1 MLNNRW
7 YSADRQDITM
17 KQKFITKRFHPESL
31 DKIETANKIIERY
44 QAQGLRLTLRQ
55 LYYQFVSR
63 HNLPNTEKSYKN
75 LASVISD
82 GRLAGLIDWDAIE
95 DRGRVPSKPS
105 QFRGIPSLINAAL
118 NSYRLDRWI
127 GQRNYAELWVEK
139 QALAGVLEPLSEEF
153 HVTLMVNK
161 GYSSSSAMYDAAN
174 RFVDNMEKNGHETA
188 YLLYIGDHDP
198 SGEDMVRDIS
208 DRLERFGS
216 TLEVVKIALTMDQIR
231 HHNPPPNPAKRS
243 DARFAAYSEK
253 HGDESWEVDALDPA
267 TLTRLIRDQFEEIVD
282 MDVMDAVKKQEERDK
297 KTLLDVVGKV
307 KWKAPKV

>member
-1 MLNNRW
+1 
-7 YSADRQDITM
+7 M

-31 DKIETANKIIERY
+31 DKIETANKIIEQY

-63 HNLPNTEKSYKN
+63 HSLPNTEKSYKN

-105 QFRGIPSLINAAL
+105 HFSGIPGLIKAAL
-118 NSYRLDRWI
+118 RSYRLDRWV

-174 RFVDNMEKNGHETA
+174 RFVDNMERNGHETA

-216 TLEVVKIALTMDQIR
+216 TLEVVKIALTMEQIR
-231 HHNPPPNPAKRS
+231 YHNPPPNPAKRS

-282 MDVMDAVKKQEERDK
+282 IDVMDAVKKQEERDK